1 MMGEY
6 LLEEKQKQLHTC
18 VGNRVYVINV
28 YFDERLQSE
37 SVEKILIKHFI
48 SEMVSKNKNEPFR
61 V

>member
-1 MMGEY
+1 M
-6 LLEEKQKQLHTC
+6 EEKQKQLHTC

-37 SVEKILIKHFI
+37 SMEKILIKHFI